1 MILFRWRWQANTLRA
16 VRPDAARFL
25 HRLVVQVVGSGT
37 AVAEVACA
45 RKVGEYAH
53 FRKVVGGGFGTCA
66 GFRFTAC
73 YGGGETNLPG
83 GHKAFVLAVAPAH
96 RVHSSGIRMYA
107 PFILLVIFIACFFY

>member
-1 MILFRWRWQANTLRA
+1 M
-16 VRPDAARFL
+16 
-25 HRLVVQVVGSGT
+25 VGSGT

-83 GHKAFVLAVAPAH
+83 GHKAFVLAVAAGAQGAQQ
-96 RVHSSGIRMYA
+96 RNQDVRAFHSSRHIHC
-107 PFILLVIFIACFFY
+107 LLLLLKKFVVCPEKDIQP